1 MKGMKTFSSF
11 LYPLK
16 QSNNEELSVPWRPD
30 RISILPFGYD
40 AFLRH
45 FSLES
50 FPFPSWFFILFFSVL
65 FLCEYIWGHWWVFVV
80 GAGLCLQHMGSRMCG
95 LSTFDVRDHSS
106 PVRHWPRACCFGS
119 LLLWEL
125 AALGACCSG
134 SLESSWITREVPIGP
149 AGFSVFPWV
158 MLVYISLKNHVF
170 HVCV

>member
-11 LYPLK
+11 LYALK

-50 FPFPSWFFILFFSVL
+50 FLFPSWFFILFFSVL

-125 AALGACCSG
+125 GMKLDHQGSPYWSCWILF
-134 SLESSWITREVPIGP
+134 SLE
-149 AGFSVFPWV
+149 
-158 MLVYISLKNHVF
+158 L
-170 HVCV
+170 C

>member
-1 MKGMKTFSSF
+1 MVSYLLIFFGTVCTRW
-11 LYPLK
+11 
-16 QSNNEELSVPWRPD
+16 ELSVPWRPD

-50 FPFPSWFFILFFSVL
+50 FLFPSWFFILFFSVL

-95 LSTFDVRDHSS
+95 LSSFDVRDHSS

-125 AALGACCSG
+125 AALGAWSQAG
-134 SLESSWITREVPIGP
+134 SPGKSLLVLLDFLFSLE
-149 AGFSVFPWV
+149 
-158 MLVYISLKNHVF
+158 L
-170 HVCV
+170 C